1 MKLSLLPFVCT
12 PDSKETHVSGWPDI
26 PLSLPL
32 IIHTS
37 YSITRSAGY
46 LQTPPPSG
54 TEYSGN
60 NHPRQPH
67 LRPTPTLPFLS
78 ATHIKSVK
86 NKIPTKNKKQVRR
99 FRNSTESGSWA
110 GNRGG
115 KCSVPEPI
123 YRPNFIIL
131 AQESAAY
138 RQSESVLLFIYIT
151 MNVSGGVLVSS
162 FFKN

>member
-99 FRNSTESGSWA
+99 FRKFYRIRFLGREQGRKMLRTRTNLPTEFYYTRSG
-110 GNRGG
+110 
-115 KCSVPEPI
+115 
-123 YRPNFIIL
+123 
-131 AQESAAY
+131 
-138 RQSESVLLFIYIT
+138 
-151 MNVSGGVLVSS
+151 VSS
-162 FFKN
+162 ISAIGIGTSFYLYYNERVWWCPRLIVF